1 MEKKRERIY
10 IVGETLSLQMLR
22 SEKGVLPICR
32 TAEGLIRLISRESKT
47 KLEYDSIW
55 ECKVSEVHE
64 KKLIVLPVKM
74 LVTAAAARFDATEK
88 VKLLC
93 SKPVEKKKKTG
104 SRFAYLKNTKTN

>member
-22 SEKGVLPICR
+22 SEKGVLPIC
-32 TAEGLIRLISRESKT
+32 RESKT